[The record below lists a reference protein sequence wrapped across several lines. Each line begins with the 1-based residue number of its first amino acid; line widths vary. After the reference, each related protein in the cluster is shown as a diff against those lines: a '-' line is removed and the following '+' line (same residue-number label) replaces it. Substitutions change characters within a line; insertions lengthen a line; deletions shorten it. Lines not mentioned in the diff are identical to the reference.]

1 MHKVRSSVYVF
12 DTRTRAAD
20 AIRSLS
26 ASGFDKKGLSVIGR
40 GYHSEEHPVG
50 FYTSGN
56 RIKQWGGSGGFSGG
70 TRGLLSAPTVFFLP
84 GLGLMAMAGPLV
96 SALVGALEDA
106 VVVDGLTALPAALTE
121 IGVPKDEVIKF
132 ETALKGAKYV
142 LMVHGNAEELAKARA
157 VLAGAEAMEAA

>member
-1 MHKVRSSVYVF
+1 MHRIRSSVYVF

-20 AIRSLS
+20 AIRSLN

-56 RIKQWGGSGGFSGG
+56 RIKQWGGAGGFSGG

-84 GLGLMAMAGPLV
+84 VLGLMAMAGPLV
-96 SALVGALEDA
+96 SALVGTLQ
-106 VVVDGLTALPAALTE
+106 
-121 IGVPKDEVIKF
+121 
-132 ETALKGAKYV
+132 
-142 LMVHGNAEELAKARA
+142 
-157 VLAGAEAMEAA
+157 GAEAVDDLTVCRPR